1 MKSLLAKNKIAF
13 MSGLLSTD
21 AFDSFLLQEAVIKMA
36 ATYTI
41 DGQVNSDFVS
51 AGSLTEEDGYSDR
64 FIAWS
69 VIRPHVRDIIK
80 GKTAPTFFRFT
91 LQLKP
96 EYAAKLTEG
105 YSFLLNI
112 RLDASGIHIISGVSM
127 ESFTR
132 EKSADAL
139 WDKTMEKF
147 LLSKGIDFDMEHT

>member
-1 MKSLLAKNKIAF
+1 MESLLVKNKIAF

-41 DGQVNSDFVS
+41 DGQLNADFVE
-51 AGSLTEEDGYSDR
+51 AGSLAEEDGYSGK
-64 FIAWS
+64 FAAWS
-69 VIRPHVRDIIK
+69 IMRPHIRDIIK
-80 GKTAPTFFRFT
+80 GKTAPSFFRIV

-112 RLDASGIHIISGVSM
+112 RLDASGIHIVSGVSM
-127 ESFTR
+127 DTFTLD
-132 EKSADAL
+132 KSADEL
-139 WDKTMEKF
+139 WDRTMEKF
-147 LLSKGIDFDMEHT
+147 LLSKNIDFDTEHT